1 MAVRHDAPKE
11 LDPRAI
17 AWTVLAA
24 GKPVGIQML
33 TSQLNN
39 WLSEVHNANR
49 FRAKRGDYSFELP
62 EDQHGHYLPNDGER
76 NLIMSADGKLQLIG
90 INRELNGDQQV
101 LAHMIVHGD
110 RTVGYDIRIKG
121 GDRAI
126 RIHTK
131 NGIRRNRK
139 YTVKPTQG
147 QVKSLL
153 TELLGGESSWLQHR
167 QIRVQ
172 ASS

>member
-17 AWTVLAA
+17 AWTALAA
-24 GKPVGIQML
+24 GKPVGIQLL

-39 WLSEVHNANR
+39 WLSEVHSANR
-49 FRAKRGDYSFELP
+49 FRSKRGDYSFELP
-62 EDQHGHYLPNDGER
+62 EDRHGYYLPNDGER
-76 NLIMSADGKLQLIG
+76 NLIMSAGGKLQLIG
-90 INRELNGDQQV
+90 INRELNEDQQV
-101 LAHMIVHGD
+101 LAHLIVHGD
-110 RTVGYDIRIKG
+110 RMVGYDIRIKD
-121 GDRAI
+121 GDQAI
-126 RIHTK
+126 RLHTK

-153 TELLGGESSWLQHR
+153 TEMLGGESSWL
-167 QIRVQ
+167 
-172 ASS
+172 

>member
-24 GKPVGIQML
+24 GKPVGIQIL

-90 INRELNGDQQV
+90 INRELNEDQQV

-153 TELLGGESSWLQHR
+153 TELLGGESSWL
-167 QIRVQ
+167 
-172 ASS
+172 

>member
-17 AWTVLAA
+17 AWTALAA
-24 GKPVGIQML
+24 GKPVGIQLL

-39 WLSEVHNANR
+39 WLSAVHNANR

-62 EDQHGHYLPNDGER
+62 EDRHGHYLPNDGER

-90 INRELNGDQQV
+90 INRELSDDQRV
-101 LAHMIVHGD
+101 LAHLIVHGD
-110 RTVGYDIRIKG
+110 RMVGYDIRIKD
-121 GDRAI
+121 GDQSI
-126 RIHTK
+126 HIHTK

-153 TELLGGESSWLQHR
+153 TELLGGESSWL
-167 QIRVQ
+167 
-172 ASS
+172 

>member
-90 INRELNGDQQV
+90 INRELNEDQQV

-153 TELLGGESSWLQHR
+153 TELLGGESSWL
-167 QIRVQ
+167 
-172 ASS
+172 